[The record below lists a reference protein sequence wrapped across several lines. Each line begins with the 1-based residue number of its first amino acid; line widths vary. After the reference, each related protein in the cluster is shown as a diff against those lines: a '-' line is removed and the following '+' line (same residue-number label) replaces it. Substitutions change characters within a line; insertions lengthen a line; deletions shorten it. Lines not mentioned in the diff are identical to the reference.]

1 MTEIQCASQPIGHI
15 YEVYA
20 LLLRFG
26 IGRKYQGFE
35 QCAHAVYLSAEA
47 PERLTLVT
55 KWLYPD
61 VARQFGVSWFCVERN
76 LRTVTRIA
84 WDNNRELLE
93 RLAGREISS
102 VPTSTQFI
110 RILTSYFLNIDSIAA

>member
-1 MTEIQCASQPIGHI
+1 MTENRCASQPIGHI
-15 YEVYA
+15 YEVYD

-26 IGRKYQGFE
+26 VGKKYHGFE
-35 QCAHAVYLSAEA
+35 QCAHAVYLSAEE

-61 VARQFGVSWFCVERN
+61 VARQFGVSWSCVERN

-84 WDNNRELLE
+84 WINNRELLE
-93 RLAGREISS
+93 KLAGKELPS
-102 VPTSTQFI
+102 VPSSTQFL
-110 RILTSYFLNIDSIAA
+110 RILTSYFLNFDSNAA

>member
-1 MTEIQCASQPIGHI
+1 MTEIKQTQPIGHI
-15 YEVYA
+15 YEVYD

-26 IGRKYQGFE
+26 IGKKYQGFQ
-35 QCAHAVYLSAEA
+35 QCAHAVYLSAEE

-76 LRTVTRIA
+76 LRTITRIA
-84 WDNNRELLE
+84 WSNNRELLE
-93 RLAGREISS
+93 KLAGREIPSI
-102 VPTSTQFI
+102 PTSTQFI
-110 RILTSYFLNIDSIAA
+110 RILTYYFLSFNSIAA

>member
-1 MTEIQCASQPIGHI
+1 MTELKQTQPIGHI
-15 YEVYA
+15 YEVYD

-26 IGRKYQGFE
+26 IGKKYQGFQ
-35 QCAHAVYLSAEA
+35 QCAHAVYLSAEE

-76 LRTVTRIA
+76 LRTITRIA
-84 WDNNRELLE
+84 WSNNRELLE
-93 RLAGREISS
+93 KLAGKEIPD

-110 RILTSYFLNIDSIAA
+110 RILTSYFLNFNSIAA

>member
-1 MTEIQCASQPIGHI
+1 MTEIKQTQPIGHI
-15 YEVYA
+15 YEVYD

-26 IGRKYQGFE
+26 IGKKYQGFQ
-35 QCAHAVYLSAEA
+35 QCAHAVYLSAEE

-76 LRTVTRIA
+76 LRTITRIA
-84 WDNNRELLE
+84 WSNNRELLE
-93 RLAGREISS
+93 KLAGREIPSI
-102 VPTSTQFI
+102 PTSTQFI
-110 RILTSYFLNIDSIAA
+110 RILTYYFLTFNSIAA

>member
-1 MTEIQCASQPIGHI
+1 MRESRQVLQPIGHI

-20 LLLRFG
+20 LLMCFG
-26 IGRKYQGFE
+26 VGRKYQGFE

-61 VARQFGVSWFCVERN
+61 VAKQFGVSWTVIERN
-76 LRTVTRIA
+76 LRTVSRIA
-84 WDNNRELLE
+84 WENNRPLLE
-93 RLAGREISS
+93 QLAGEEIPQIPSS
-102 VPTSTQFI
+102 SKFVK
-110 RILTSYFLNIDSIAA
+110 ILAYYFLRSGDRAA

>member
-1 MTEIQCASQPIGHI
+1 MTEYEQTQPIGHI
-15 YEVYA
+15 YEVYD

-26 IGRKYQGFE
+26 IGKKYQGFQ
-35 QCAHAVYLSAEA
+35 QCAHAVYLSAEE

-76 LRTVTRIA
+76 LRTITRIA
-84 WDNNRELLE
+84 WANNRELLE
-93 RLAGREISS
+93 NLAGKEIPD

-110 RILTSYFLNIDSIAA
+110 RILTSYFLNFNSIAA